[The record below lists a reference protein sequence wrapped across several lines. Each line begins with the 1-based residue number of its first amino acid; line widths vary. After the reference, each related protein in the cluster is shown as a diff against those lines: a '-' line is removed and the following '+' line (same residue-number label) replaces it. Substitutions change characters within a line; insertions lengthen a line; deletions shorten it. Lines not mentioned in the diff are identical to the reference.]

1 MFITSIKTNVTK
13 IINKIINK
21 MKEGN
26 KNMYKIMLDPG
37 HYGDHYNPST
47 VVKGYYE
54 SNFTW
59 DFHLLLKAELEKYGF
74 EVGTTRKNK
83 DDNPGLVDRGESSKG
98 YDLFLS
104 LHSNACATES
114 VDRTDT
120 YYQIYNGDNPWAAKS
135 KEFAEMI
142 YKVVDKTMECAQ
154 HGYAKTLI
162 SNYDRDGDGYKD
174 DSYGV
179 LRGAEWVN
187 TPGVIIEHSFHTNT
201 RATKWL
207 MDKNNLVK
215 LAKAEAEAIANFFGV
230 KKPEDKPVIGDP
242 TDVIGDINFDGKFD
256 DADVALAKKALNGVY
271 ALSDAQLKNADVNN
285 DGKFDSTDLII
296 MQRVDNGDA
305 KFSDYRKEDP
315 KPEPTPT
322 PDDGYAFTFEFL
334 KKGSKYGDVKTLQR
348 LLNGFG
354 FVGANG
360 KALDVDGE
368 IGPNCEYAIK
378 EFQKANKLDVDGKV
392 GPATW
397 RKLLDK

>member
-1 MFITSIKTNVTK
+1 M
-13 IINKIINK
+13 
-21 MKEGN
+21 
-26 KNMYKIMLDPG
+26 MYKIMLDPG

-114 VDRTDT
+114 VDRCDT
-120 YYQIYNGDNPWAAKS
+120 YHQIYNGNNPWAAKS
-135 KEFAEMI
+135 KEVAILM
-142 YKVVDKTMECAQ
+142 YQTVDRAMGCAQ

-174 DSYGV
+174 DAYGV
-179 LRGAEWVN
+179 LRGAAWAH

-215 LAKAEAEAIANFFGV
+215 LAQAEAKALADYFGI
-230 KKPEDKPVIGDP
+230 KKPEDDPVIPDTP
-242 TDVIGDINFDGKFD
+242 TNVIGDINFDGKFD
-256 DADVALAKKALNGVY
+256 EADLTLAKKALNGVY
-271 ALSDAQLKNADVNN
+271 ILNDNQKKNADVNN
-285 DGKFDSTDLII
+285 DGKFDNTDLII
-296 MQRVDNGDA
+296 MQRVFDGEA
-305 KFSDYRKEDP
+305 KFSDYRTDD
-315 KPEPTPT
+315 PEPTPIPT
-322 PDDGYAFTFEFL
+322 PVPTPSDDGYTFTFEFL

-348 LLNGFG
+348 LLNGYG
-354 FVGANG
+354 VVGKDG
-360 KALDVDGE
+360 KALDIDGE

-397 RKLLDK
+397 KKLLNK